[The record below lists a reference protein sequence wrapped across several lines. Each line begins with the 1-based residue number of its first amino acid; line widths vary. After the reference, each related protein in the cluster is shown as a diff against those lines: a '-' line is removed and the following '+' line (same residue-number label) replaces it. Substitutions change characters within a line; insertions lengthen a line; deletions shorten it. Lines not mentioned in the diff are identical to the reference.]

1 MSLNKSTVVRGISV
15 NALFG
20 VPRPTPRRGI
30 FFSAERHMERRRFR
44 HLSSEVTPLICL
56 AAVWAAAII
65 ATFSCIASRLQSIKS
80 ILLKRDPA
88 ELVGDRRKDRV
99 RTRR

>member
-30 FFSAERHMERRRFR
+30 FFSRTTHGETPFPASLHGSHPADLPFGSMGRRNNCNPWLYNKRFTADQQFFAGSGF
-44 HLSSEVTPLICL
+44 L
-56 AAVWAAAII
+56 
-65 ATFSCIASRLQSIKS
+65 
-80 ILLKRDPA
+80 DP
-88 ELVGDRRKDRV
+88 GSQ
-99 RTRR
+99 